1 MSGPD
6 ATPSGL
12 PAIAQGDRRADVAF
26 VSRLRA
32 RPGTVRLAPEG
43 APTVTLRVQSAD
55 QWDAVRV
62 EVAAG
67 LPVIELKARAVVELQ
82 GEGERPEDYVLKL
95 NGFEVLD
102 ESAAIA
108 ATGARDGST
117 YLLAHRRRRPV
128 R

>member
-1 MSGPD
+1 MSASD
-6 ATPSGL
+6 ATPQGL
-12 PAIAQGDRRADVAF
+12 PAMALGDDRAEVAF

-32 RPGTVRLAPEG
+32 RPGTVRLAADGE
-43 APTVTLRVQSAD
+43 PTLMVRVQSAD

-62 EVAAG
+62 EVG
-67 LPVIELKARAVVELQ
+67 GSLPVIELKTRAIAELQ
-82 GEGERPEDYVLKL
+82 GAGERHEDYVLKL

-102 ESAAIA
+102 EAASIA
-108 ATGARDGST
+108 ASGARDGST

>member
-1 MSGPD
+1 MSGD
-6 ATPSGL
+6 TTPGGL
-12 PAIAQGDRRADVAF
+12 PAIAEGGARADVAF

-32 RPGTVRLAPEG
+32 RPGTVRLAADGE
-43 APTVTLRVQSAD
+43 PTLVVRVQSAD

-62 EVAAG
+62 EIGATV
-67 LPVIELKARAVVELQ
+67 PVIELKTRAVTELQ
-82 GEGERPEDYVLKL
+82 GHGEQAHDYVLKL

-102 ESAAIA
+102 EHASIA
-108 ATGARDGST
+108 ASGARDGST